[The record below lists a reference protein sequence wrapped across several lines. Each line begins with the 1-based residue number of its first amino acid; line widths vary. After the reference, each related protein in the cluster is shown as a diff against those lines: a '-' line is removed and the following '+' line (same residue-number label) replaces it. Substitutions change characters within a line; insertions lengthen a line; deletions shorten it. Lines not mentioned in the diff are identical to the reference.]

1 MANDVIQIVKERDML
16 DECIFISL
24 SYDLIDYIETTH
36 PEATTG
42 YLYYFSFG
50 KVTGLNCDYLIL
62 EEQPATA
69 DMIIQI
75 KSSGKKA
82 IVWTVDSDNSLYRFL
97 DSNVDGIIT
106 NEVKNAKTTQER
118 LDSRTDVERI
128 RDFFFI
134 ND

>member
-1 MANDVIQIVKERDML
+1 M
-16 DECIFISL
+16 
-24 SYDLIDYIETTH
+24 
-36 PEATTG
+36 
-42 YLYYFSFG
+42 
-50 KVTGLNCDYLIL
+50 IL

-75 KSSGKKA
+75 ISSGKKA